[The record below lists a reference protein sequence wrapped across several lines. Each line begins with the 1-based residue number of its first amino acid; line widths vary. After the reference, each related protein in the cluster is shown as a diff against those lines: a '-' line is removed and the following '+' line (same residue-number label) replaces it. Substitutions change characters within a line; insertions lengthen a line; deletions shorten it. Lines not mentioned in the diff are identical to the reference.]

1 MKTARPIIKSY
12 CWDILTEKKNNLV
25 LIKMIMMY
33 QHIELVMILCEIS
46 DDFSI
51 GMIENKK
58 NRKEFVYFSISILV
72 VDN

>member
-1 MKTARPIIKSY
+1 
-12 CWDILTEKKNNLV
+12 
-25 LIKMIMMY
+25 MIMMY